1 MPSHNTQNPVN
12 IQYNYTNAQSQEKLN
27 NILDS
32 ASIIQDTLV
41 KRRTHTI
48 VKIQPKEILTSRTTT
63 MVKLYF

>member
-1 MPSHNTQNPVN
+1 MALYNTQNPVN

-32 ASIIQDTLV
+32 ASIIQDTLI